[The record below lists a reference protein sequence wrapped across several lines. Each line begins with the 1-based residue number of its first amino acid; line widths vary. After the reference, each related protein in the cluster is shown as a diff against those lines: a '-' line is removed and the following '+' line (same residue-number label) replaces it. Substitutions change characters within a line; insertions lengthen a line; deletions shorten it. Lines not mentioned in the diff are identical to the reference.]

1 MFRGFSNVGDS
12 DGFLW
17 VALGGDDPG
26 HVQWA
31 PYVFE
36 MAADHGLVLLDDGT
50 LVDTAKGQ
58 SVPPG
63 GRLMKP
69 TSADDVAQLRVPSF
83 QEARSF
89 AVTSDEFE
97 HCPDGP
103 LSHTGVREIAVLGP
117 ANPREGIGA
126 GKLGWRHGF
135 QLRRL
140 SFDPGGSTRSHRRS
154 EPEVLFVNEGAME
167 MRWAAGRLNMTA
179 GDTLTLP
186 VGMART
192 YTSHEGATV
201 FALHGGDEPEPPQWA
216 D

>member
-63 GRLMKP
+63 ARLMKP

-97 HCPDGP
+97 H
-103 LSHTGVREIAVLGP
+103 
-117 ANPREGIGA
+117 
-126 GKLGWRHGF
+126 
-135 QLRRL
+135 
-140 SFDPGGSTRSHRRS
+140 
-154 EPEVLFVNEGAME
+154 
-167 MRWAAGRLNMTA
+167 
-179 GDTLTLP
+179 
-186 VGMART
+186 
-192 YTSHEGATV
+192 
-201 FALHGGDEPEPPQWA
+201 
-216 D
+216 